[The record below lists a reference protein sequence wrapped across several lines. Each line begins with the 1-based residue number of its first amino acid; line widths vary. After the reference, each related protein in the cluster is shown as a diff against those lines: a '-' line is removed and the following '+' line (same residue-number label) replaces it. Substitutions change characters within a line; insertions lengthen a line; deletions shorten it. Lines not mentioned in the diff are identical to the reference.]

1 MLQVLKYKDDCIL
14 IQKCGKIDYEIRR
27 NKGLKNKPKPGKRA
41 TFLAQYKV
49 VGYEK
54 AKEIVNKDFE
64 SEVFSDE
71 VLKKWIEEDER

>member
-14 IQKCGKIDYEIRR
+14 IQKCGNIDYEIR
-27 NKGLKNKPKPGKRA
+27 LKNKPKPGKRA